1 MQEFYNECED
11 KFHDECGVVG
21 VYLNPEDEKIKAGKK
36 NAAVL
41 SYYALVSLQHRGQ
54 ESAGLCVSDGENL
67 KIHKAMGLV
76 SDGAWMETIAS
87 RNITSHCYDEAE
99 FNAIFSKIVTT
110 YVPLFRD
117 FCETMK
123 NKKNEQ

>member
-54 ESAGLCVSDGENL
+54 IFIKGDFYYERKCKNSQGN
-67 KIHKAMGLV
+67 
-76 SDGAWMETIAS
+76 GA
-87 RNITSHCYDEAE
+87 C
-99 FNAIFSKIVTT
+99 F
-110 YVPLFRD
+110 
-117 FCETMK
+117 
-123 NKKNEQ
+123 